1 MKKIASIAVAA
12 VLAVA
17 SSVSLS
23 SPSSAHSFGDPG
35 AGLLGLGIGVAVGAA
50 IAGGPNYVYN
60 DGDFGR
66 WRGYGGRWGYGDDYG
81 WRRHIRDCFRT
92 YPGYDPRTD
101 SYPGHHGHWYRCR
114 L

>member
-17 SSVSLS
+17 SSVALS
-23 SPSSAHSFGDPG
+23 TPSSADPAGAAFAGGVLGFMAGAAVAG
-35 AGLLGLGIGVAVGAA
+35 AG
-50 IAGGPNYVYN
+50 PHYVYR
-60 DGDFGR
+60 DDDFGR
-66 WRGYGGRWGYGDDYG
+66 WRGYGGHWGYGDDFG
-81 WRRHIRDCFRT
+81 WRRHIRECFRT

-101 SYPGHHGHWYRCR
+101 SYPGRYGRWHRCR